1 MHRLLRDSARH
12 VSAEDLLSEASE
24 KLPGVSLPT
33 VYATLELFE
42 QLGIVRRVNGGG
54 GTLLWDTR
62 ADAHHH
68 MICRSCGRIEDMEV
82 PLDLERA
89 RRSAREVRVRAGP
102 GRGRRQRSLCEL
114 RGSLATGLREVRLDQ
129 AEVRALRIEE
139 HGQPAHRDVLRAEER
154 ASPPAAFVFSIASS
168 MSSTTK

>member
-1 MHRLLRDSARH
+1 MQMAQTKIHTPPRDDAELAELLRERGLRATSQRVVMHRLLRDHNRH
-12 VSAEDLLSEASE
+12 LSAEELLSEASE
-24 KLPGVSLPT
+24 RLPGVSLPT

-68 MICRSCGRIEDMEV
+68 MICSKCGRIEDMDT

-89 RRSAREVRVRAGP
+89 RRSAARAGFQP
-102 GRGRRQRSLCEL
+102 DR
-114 RGSLATGLREVRLDQ
+114 
-129 AEVRALRIEE
+129 AEVVVSGLCADCARKR
-139 HGQPAHRDVLRAEER
+139 R
-154 ASPPAAFVFSIASS
+154 
-168 MSSTTK
+168 

>member
-1 MHRLLRDSARH
+1 MTTDMQTPPRDDAELTELLRERGLRATSQRVVMHRLLRDEARH
-12 VSAEDLLSEASE
+12 VSAEELLSQASE

-68 MICRSCGRIEDMEV
+68 MICRNCGRIEDMET
-82 PLDLERA
+82 PLNLERA
-89 RRSAREVRVRAGP
+89 RRSAARAGFQP
-102 GRGRRQRSLCEL
+102 DR
-114 RGSLATGLREVRLDQ
+114 
-129 AEVRALRIEE
+129 AEVVVRGLCSDCAR
-139 HGQPAHRDVLRAEER
+139 G
-154 ASPPAAFVFSIASS
+154 
-168 MSSTTK
+168 

>member
-1 MHRLLRDSARH
+1 MYDDLLGMPKSATSPSPPRDDAELSERLRSRGLRATSQRVVMHRLLRDSARH
-12 VSAEDLLSEASE
+12 VSAEELLSEAGE
-24 KLPGVSLPT
+24 RLPGVSLPT

-68 MICRSCGRIEDMEV
+68 MICRHCGRIEDMEA

-89 RRSAREVRVRAGP
+89 RAVAAKAGFEP
-102 GRGRRQRSLCEL
+102 DR
-114 RGSLATGLREVRLDQ
+114 
-129 AEVRALRIEE
+129 AEVVVSGLCADCR
-139 HGQPAHRDVLRAEER
+139 G
-154 ASPPAAFVFSIASS
+154 
-168 MSSTTK
+168 

>member
-1 MHRLLRDSARH
+1 MTVVSHTPPRNDDELTELLRERDLRATSQRVVMHRLLRDHDRH
-12 VSAEDLLSEASE
+12 VSAEELLSEAGE
-24 KLPGVSLPT
+24 QLPGVSLPT

-68 MICRSCGRIEDMEV
+68 MICRNCGRIEDMET

-89 RRSAREVRVRAGP
+89 HRTAARAGFQP
-102 GRGRRQRSLCEL
+102 DR
-114 RGSLATGLREVRLDQ
+114 
-129 AEVRALRIEE
+129 AEVVVSGLCADCAR
-139 HGQPAHRDVLRAEER
+139 
-154 ASPPAAFVFSIASS
+154 
-168 MSSTTK
+168 K